1 MNAGEGWR
9 KGNTHTLLVGNVSW
23 YNHVGEEDG
32 GSLEMLE
39 TDLLYD
45 PTIPL
50 LGMFL
55 EKTIFQKDTCTPM
68 FTAALFPTAKTQ
80 KQPECPLTEE
90 WTKKM

>member
-1 MNAGEGWR
+1 MLERGGENA
-9 KGNTHTLLVGNVSW
+9 HTLLVGNVSW

-32 GSLEMLE
+32 GSLETLE

-50 LGMFL
+50 RHVSRENDISERYMYPNVHCS
-55 EKTIFQKDTCTPM
+55 TISNSEDTE
-68 FTAALFPTAKTQ
+68 
-80 KQPECPLTEE
+80 PECPLTEE